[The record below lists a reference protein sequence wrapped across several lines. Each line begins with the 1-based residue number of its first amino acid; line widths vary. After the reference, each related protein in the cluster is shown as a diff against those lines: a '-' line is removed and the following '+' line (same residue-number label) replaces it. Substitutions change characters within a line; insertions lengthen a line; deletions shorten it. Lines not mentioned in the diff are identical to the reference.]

1 MRQPFLD
8 MSDHLGH
15 RGALTHQLRPFDDA
29 DAVGHAVGLGVDDMN
44 GELLLGFGMLLIK
57 EIPGQDRGLI
67 SAGALGIDRHLDQ
80 VGIAGFP
87 GLLKQLRIQDG
98 GHLRGDRQL
107 LGRVDDAVKF
117 LGGNVHAVPV
127 LLFICHNRQ
136 GQNGDVQLLTKRLG
150 DIGRGIRGNLDF
162 CHGILLSDGAGQVK
176 REGCEGAFR
185 ASLAGSVSAPSAR
198 ETRGARDPACCS

>member
-1 MRQPFLD
+1 
-8 MSDHLGH
+8 
-15 RGALTHQLRPFDDA
+15 
-29 DAVGHAVGLGVDDMN
+29 MN
-44 GELLLGFGMLLIK
+44 GELLPGFGMLLIK

-150 DIGRGIRGNLDF
+150 DIGRGIRGNIDF
-162 CHGILLSDGAGQVK
+162 CHGILLSDGQG
-176 REGCEGAFR
+176 RENGTAAKELSGLPSYA
-185 ASLAGSVSAPSAR
+185 ASPCRQPAERGELRNPAR
-198 ETRGARDPACCS
+198 CS